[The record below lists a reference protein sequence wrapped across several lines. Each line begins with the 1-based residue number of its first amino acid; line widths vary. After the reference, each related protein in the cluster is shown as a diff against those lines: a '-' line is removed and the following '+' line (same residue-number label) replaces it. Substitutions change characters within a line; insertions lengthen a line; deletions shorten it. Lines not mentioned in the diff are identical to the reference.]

1 MFIWSME
8 LKNESKIFDAYQ
20 MLKRQ
25 GVVIED
31 PVYILDVRTSILIEH
46 SIW

>member
-8 LKNESKIFDAYQ
+8 LKNETKIFEAYQ

-31 PVYILDVRTSILIEH
+31 PLYILDVSEFILHIFQQ
-46 SIW
+46 